1 MPLLLIME
9 WTQSLLLE
17 LVLRGVLRS
26 SNDEEEN
33 TFVRFLCINF
43 LPFSPLPNFCF
54 IEMKYQ
60 LTFLD
65 IYFAGWIKCLNA
77 KNYAICYFEEN
88 CTEFKL
94 FLLYSSNINFI

>member
-26 SNDEEEN
+26 SNDGEEN

-65 IYFAGWIKCLNA
+65 IYFAG
-77 KNYAICYFEEN
+77 
-88 CTEFKL
+88 
-94 FLLYSSNINFI
+94 